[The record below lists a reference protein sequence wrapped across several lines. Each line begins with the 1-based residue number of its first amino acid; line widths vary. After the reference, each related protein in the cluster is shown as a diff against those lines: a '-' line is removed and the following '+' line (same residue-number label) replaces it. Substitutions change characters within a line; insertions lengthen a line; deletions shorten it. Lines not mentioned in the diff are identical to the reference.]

1 MMDRVKF
8 LDQRLAETLG
18 KNIRAVAGA
27 ATTNNMPIA
36 DTGKI
41 GEIAHELLMHGQQT
55 QNEVLS
61 HKMSLTKKYGKPHFS
76 ICLDGVGTMPTG
88 NIQAIK
94 AKSKGGKSF
103 LCSILIA
110 SLLGCTSFGLAT
122 KIENPKVVYIDTEQ
136 DETDTAEL
144 IIRTHRLL
152 GWKTDVDYEGFST
165 YNIRTVNTTERLTLI
180 DDILKLEKPTNVFID
195 GVADLL
201 GNFNDLDQSSMLI
214 DHLMQLSTNYKC
226 SITCVLHTNKAKD
239 DDNMKGHLGTLLL
252 QKSSDV
258 YETKRDNGVFNVSE
272 TDCRHVSIPDFA
284 FGVDA
289 NGMPYSSQTISENKK
304 LKKLEGI
311 AKHLKEC
318 FQTDS
323 VLSYS
328 DLIKLYSA
336 NAAISDRQAKR
347 VIKEAKENDLLRLS
361 QDGGYCM

>member
-1 MMDRVKF
+1 MMENVKF
-8 LDQRLAETLG
+8 LDERLTETLG
-18 KNIRAVAGA
+18 KNIIAVAGA

-36 DTGKI
+36 AYTGKI
-41 GEIAHELLMHGQQT
+41 GAIAGELQSHGQQT
-55 QNEVLS
+55 QSEVLS

-110 SLLGCTSFGLAT
+110 SLLGCKSFGFT
-122 KIENPKVVYIDTEQ
+122 SKIENPKVVYIDTEQ

-180 DDILKLEKPTNVFID
+180 DDILQLEKPTNIFID

-226 SITCVLHTNKAKD
+226 SITCVLHTRV
-239 DDNMKGHLGTLLL
+239 
-252 QKSSDV
+252 SSLCI
-258 YETKRDNGVFNVSE
+258 TS
-272 TDCRHVSIPDFA
+272 
-284 FGVDA
+284 
-289 NGMPYSSQTISENKK
+289 
-304 LKKLEGI
+304 
-311 AKHLKEC
+311 
-318 FQTDS
+318 
-323 VLSYS
+323 
-328 DLIKLYSA
+328 
-336 NAAISDRQAKR
+336 
-347 VIKEAKENDLLRLS
+347 
-361 QDGGYCM
+361 